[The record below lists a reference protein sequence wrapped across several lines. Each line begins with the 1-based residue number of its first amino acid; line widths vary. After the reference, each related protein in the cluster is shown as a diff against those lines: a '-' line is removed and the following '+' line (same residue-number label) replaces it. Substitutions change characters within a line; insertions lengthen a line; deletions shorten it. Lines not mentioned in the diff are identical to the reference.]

1 MIGQDGWPIGQARAV
16 LLAAVGG
23 SHRGMA
29 KLEACGGED
38 GSRKKELEELD
49 LGESKIG
56 ELVYTD
62 RIFGIQNGNSC
73 FYRLADVS

>member
-1 MIGQDGWPIGQARAV
+1 
-16 LLAAVGG
+16 
-23 SHRGMA
+23 MA

-38 GSRKKELEELD
+38 GSRKKELKELEELD

-56 ELVYTD
+56 DLVYTD